1 MISIRKIFHKPI
13 TPVIRQPIA
22 PVKVQE
28 KSLNLQESLA
38 KIDKTINE
46 LTTARAK
53 MMEYYSFTNL
63 LSKIMD

>member
-1 MISIRKIFHKPI
+1 MISVRKIFHKPI
-13 TPVIRQPIA
+13 TPVIKQPIA
-22 PVKVQE
+22 NAKVQE
-28 KSLNLQESLA
+28 KPINLQESLA
-38 KIDKTINE
+38 TIDKTINE

>member
-1 MISIRKIFHKPI
+1 MLSVRKIFQKTFVAVEKPQMI
-13 TPVIRQPIA
+13 PTN
-22 PVKVQE
+22 VQE
-28 KSLNLQESLA
+28 KSLNLEERLA

-46 LTTARAK
+46 LTSARNK